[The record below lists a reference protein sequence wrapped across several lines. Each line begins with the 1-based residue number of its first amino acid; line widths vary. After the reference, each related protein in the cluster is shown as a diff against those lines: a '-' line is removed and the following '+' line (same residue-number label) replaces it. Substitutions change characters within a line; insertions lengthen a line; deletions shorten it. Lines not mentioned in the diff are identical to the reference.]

1 MSKVDIYS
9 CVFNSKG
16 QIPMV
21 LPISCSTCAWHQRSL
36 VSKSQVLGLLGSE
49 LKTYIKRCIDLDTK
63 LPKGRHMSLQNL
75 LYHGPPIPISKPLSS
90 VCGLHLKHSTSL
102 TMIRVR
108 WHKFDTK
115 SHIDS
120 SSLTWADEI
129 TTLYKVI
136 HVHWEPQREHHI
148 FFGVRSTTIQ
158 SPQTGDWKGKPWLP

>member
-16 QIPMV
+16 QSPMV

-36 VSKSQVLGLLGSE
+36 VSKGQVLGLLGSE
-49 LKTYIKRCIDLDTK
+49 LKTYIKRCIDLDTNSPREAHVIAK
-63 LPKGRHMSLQNL
+63 FALPWPTDPYFKTVVKRL
-75 LYHGPPIPISKPLSS
+75 
-90 VCGLHLKHSTSL
+90 CLHLKHSTSL
-102 TMIRVR
+102 PMIRVR

-115 SHIDS
+115 SHIDC

-158 SPQTGDWKGKPWLP
+158 SPQTDDWKGKPWLP